1 MTAGAY
7 VPPQPL
13 QRVRRRARECGVG
26 RAVLEMVTWGAGYAA
41 GFPATLTGS
50 RGRFTFDGREY
61 RFLYHRHGFTWL
73 NERAVEVP
81 IAAQTLAEA
90 SGGRVLEVG
99 NVLSHY
105 GHGGHPVVDKY
116 ERAPEVLNVDA
127 LDYEPDEPFDLIVSV
142 STLEHIGWD
151 ETVRE
156 PSRAEG
162 AVGALARHLR
172 PGGTLLVT
180 VPVGYNPVL
189 DEAIRA
195 GRARFST
202 LRALRRTGRTAWE
215 EAEPAE
221 VWDVPY
227 DQLLCAAN
235 AILVGTVKAARSA

>member
-1 MTAGAY
+1 VTAGAY
-7 VPPQPL
+7 IPPPPL
-13 QRVRRRARECGVG
+13 ARVRRRARERGVG
-26 RAVLEMVTWGAGYAA
+26 RALFEMATWGAGYAV

-50 RGRFTFDGREY
+50 RGTFTFDGREY

-81 IAAQTLAEA
+81 IAARALAEA
-90 SGGRVLEVG
+90 GGARVLEVG
-99 NVLSHY
+99 NVLAHY
-105 GHGGHPVVDKY
+105 GHGEHRIVDKY
-116 ERAPEVLNVDA
+116 ERAPGVLNIDV

-142 STLEHIGWD
+142 STLEHVGWD

-156 PSRAEG
+156 PSRAERS
-162 AVGALARHLR
+162 VQALARNLR

-180 VPVGYNPVL
+180 LPVGYNAVL

-195 GRARFST
+195 GRVSFST

-215 EAEPAE
+215 EASPAE
-221 VWDVPY
+221 VWDLPY

-235 AILVGTVKAARSA
+235 AILVGTITAAGSA